1 MLSNGTLLRP
11 GVAARL
17 ASYRNLLGVSI
28 SVYGATPEVHDGV
41 TQIRGSWRRTLDG
54 AERLRAQGVAVRLK
68 LIVMRPNVH
77 EVGAMRALCDARGFP
92 YLLNLTVTAR
102 HDGTQG
108 SLAMRIT
115 EAELAALYR
124 GPLRNL
130 IPNGNRTVDEAAF
143 PCNCARGNAA
153 ISARG
158 DVFPCVSVPWT
169 AGNIRQQPFGEIWRS
184 SPVFER
190 IRGLKIADYPA
201 CAPCPDKSFCSRDR
215 GAAYNASGSYT
226 GTDPFVCAA
235 AGVARAVAGES
246 STRPRARRSASAG
259 GRHSALSPLSCR
271 RTVVKFIV
279 RCPPCRRSSPSWR
292 SNRRWRGPRS
302 ASTACASPGAPGR
315 RFCSGSRRADARSRH
330 RASGGDHQLRPLLD
344 RPVLQRVPLARRRRR
359 TLGFYFNIADRTR
372 IAEAEL
378 EWRRSILDLLA
389 TPDGRLSSSTRMSFL
404 PSSSQR
410 RRRTSPRERQ
420 RSSAR
425 RPP

>member
-1 MLSNGTLLRP
+1 MDAALGTDSTPRCQDDAILAPLGEHAVVSELQSLAYRRMIPLNVSLELTLKCNIRCLHCYNFDRDTDGPACGSGQETAATAAPELSREEIFRVMGELRAAGTLFLSLTGGEVLSSPHLFPVLDRARELNLAVQMLSNGTLLRP

-28 SVYGATPEVHDGV
+28 SVYGATPEAHDEI

-92 YLLNLTVTAR
+92 YLLDLTVTAR

-115 EAELAALYR
+115 EAELAALYQ
-124 GPLRNL
+124 GPLRDL
-130 IPNGNRTVDEAAF
+130 IPSGSRAVDEAAF

-169 AGNIRQQPFGEIWRS
+169 AGNVRRQSFGEIWRG

-190 IRGLKIADYPA
+190 IRGLKIADYPT

-226 GTDPFVCAA
+226 GIDPFVCAA
-235 AGVARAVAGES
+235 AGVARAVGE
-246 STRPRARRSASAG
+246 RRSVEEAQPTAEQ
-259 GRHSALSPLSCR
+259 RAPAAPD
-271 RTVVKFIV
+271 V
-279 RCPPCRRSSPSWR
+279 R
-292 SNRRWRGPRS
+292 
-302 ASTACASPGAPGR
+302 
-315 RFCSGSRRADARSRH
+315 
-330 RASGGDHQLRPLLD
+330 L
-344 RPVLQRVPLARRRRR
+344 PLAVA
-359 TLGFYFNIADRTR
+359 G
-372 IAEAEL
+372 
-378 EWRRSILDLLA
+378 
-389 TPDGRLSSSTRMSFL
+389 
-404 PSSSQR
+404 
-410 RRRTSPRERQ
+410 
-420 RSSAR
+420 AR
-425 RPP
+425 